1 MTTDI
6 DMLIDRRQMRR
17 RVTFWRVAAV
27 LLLGIASI
35 AILSAAGAFSGVGT
49 QGDHIARVEI
59 GGTITTDREL
69 IAMLDTIAEDETV
82 KAMMVSIN
90 SPGGTAVGG
99 EAIYEAVRRVAA
111 EKPVAASVDTLAAS
125 AGYMIAI
132 ATDQV
137 FARRASIVGSIG
149 VILQYP
155 NVEGLLDKIGVEVKS
170 VKSSPLKA
178 EPSPFSTAPPGTEKM
193 LRGFIDDSYNWFVD
207 LVAERRPF
215 DRATAL
221 RLADGSI
228 YSGGQGV
235 ENQLIDALGGER
247 EAKEW
252 LIGKAE
258 LADDIALTTWKPKRE
273 GEGLFGTTA
282 MGRMISRLT
291 GLPLG
296 TLRAEDLHDI
306 APGIIPKRLFL
317 DGALA
322 IWHE

>member
-1 MTTDI
+1 MTTDL
-6 DMLIDRRQMRR
+6 DMLLDRRQMRR

-27 LLLGIASI
+27 LLLGVASI
-35 AILSAAGAFSGVGT
+35 AILSAVGAFSGVGV

-69 IAMLDTIAEDETV
+69 IAMLDTIAKDETV
-82 KAMMVSIN
+82 KAMMVSVN

-125 AGYMIAI
+125 AGYMVAI

-155 NVEGLLDKIGVEVKS
+155 NVEGLLDKIGVEVKE

-178 EPSPFSTAPPGTEKM
+178 EPSPFHSSPPGTEEM
-193 LRGFIDDSYNWFVD
+193 LRGFIDDSYQWFVD

-252 LIGKAE
+252 LVEKAG

-273 GEGLFGTTA
+273 GDGLFGTTA
-282 MGRMISRLT
+282 LGRMVSRLT
-291 GLPLG
+291 GLPLD
-296 TLRAEDLHDI
+296 TLRAEDLSSL
-306 APGIIPKRLFL
+306 APGIVPKRLFL

>member
-1 MTTDI
+1 M
-6 DMLIDRRQMRR
+6 
-17 RVTFWRVAAV
+17 
-27 LLLGIASI
+27 
-35 AILSAAGAFSGVGT
+35 
-49 QGDHIARVEI
+49 EI

-69 IAMLDTIAEDETV
+69 IAMLDTIAEDDAV
-82 KAMMVSIN
+82 QAMLVSIN

-111 EKPVAASVDTLAAS
+111 EKPVAASVETLAAS
-125 AGYMIAI
+125 AGYMVAI

-155 NVEGLLDKIGVEVKS
+155 NVEDLLDKIGVEVKS

-178 EPSPFSTAPPGTEKM
+178 EPSPFSTAPPGTDEM
-193 LRGFIDDSYNWFVD
+193 LQSFIDDSYRWFVD

-235 ENQLIDALGGER
+235 ENRLIDALGGER
-247 EAKEW
+247 EAKAW
-252 LIGKAE
+252 LIEQAG
-258 LADDIALTTWKPKRE
+258 LADDIALSDWKPNRNT
-273 GEGLFGTTA
+273 GGLFGTTA
-282 MGRMISRLT
+282 LGRMVSRLT
-291 GLPLG
+291 GLPLE
-296 TLRAEDLHDI
+296 TLRAEDLP
-306 APGIIPKRLFL
+306 AIIPKRLFL